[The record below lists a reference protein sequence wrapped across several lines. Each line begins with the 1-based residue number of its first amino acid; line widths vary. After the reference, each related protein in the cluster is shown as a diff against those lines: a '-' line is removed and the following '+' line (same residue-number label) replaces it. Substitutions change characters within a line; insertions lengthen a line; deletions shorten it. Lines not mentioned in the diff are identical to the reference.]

1 MLFKTVKSV
10 RLERGR
16 VLMKKKG
23 DKYAG
28 YVFLLPWLIGFIG
41 LTLIPM
47 GMSLYYSFTN
57 YNLLSAPQFVGLTNY
72 IKMFTSDYHFLN
84 ALVLAFILNKGVKG
98 LSLFRAAFYVPSLLG
113 GSVAIS
119 ILWRQIFGMNG
130 ILNQLLNALGIES
143 TISWVAN
150 PNTAVWTLIV
160 LRVWQ
165 FGSPMI
171 IFLAAIKQVPQ
182 EMLEAAAI
190 DGASKFQRTIRI
202 MLPMISPIIL
212 FNLIMQIIS
221 AFKVFTESY
230 IISGGNG
237 GVLDSLL
244 FYTLHIYNEGFGK
257 MRMGYASA
265 LAWFL
270 VLIIAVLTALV
281 FGVSKKF
288 VHYD

>member
-84 ALVLAFILNKGVKG
+84 ALKVTFIYVFASVPLQLLASLVLAFILNKGVKG

-113 GSVAIS
+113 GKRGNFHSVETDF
-119 ILWRQIFGMNG
+119 WNERY
-130 ILNQLLNALGIES
+130 IES
-143 TISWVAN
+143 AAECVGDRINNKLGGESQYGGMDADRTQGM
-150 PNTAVWTLIV
+150 AVW
-160 LRVWQ
+160 
-165 FGSPMI
+165 FPDDY
-171 IFLAAIKQVPQ
+171 F
-182 EMLEAAAI
+182 
-190 DGASKFQRTIRI
+190 
-202 MLPMISPIIL
+202 
-212 FNLIMQIIS
+212 
-221 AFKVFTESY
+221 
-230 IISGGNG
+230 SGGN
-237 GVLDSLL
+237 
-244 FYTLHIYNEGFGK
+244 
-257 MRMGYASA
+257 
-265 LAWFL
+265 
-270 VLIIAVLTALV
+270 
-281 FGVSKKF
+281 
-288 VHYD
+288 